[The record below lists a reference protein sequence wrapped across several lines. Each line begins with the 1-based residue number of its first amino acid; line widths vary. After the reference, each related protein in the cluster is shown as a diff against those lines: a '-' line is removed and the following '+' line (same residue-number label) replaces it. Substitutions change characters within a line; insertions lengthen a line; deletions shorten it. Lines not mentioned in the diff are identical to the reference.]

1 VNSREFPGAL
11 ILGLL
16 AALVAHTAIF
26 GGDHAM
32 GGAYH
37 ALLLQVALCGGLSL
51 LVFFAAL
58 ALGESGGAADGS
70 IVAERLRERLPGI
83 AAVLVAAAAWYAIAE
98 GIEPHHAGPSP
109 LFALLVLAAVSWIV
123 LRFAGAAVRA
133 LAAVVL
139 TILGLSFAP
148 RAPSWTRRSA
158 HRPFLRRPLF
168 TRRRFARPPPT
179 AAASRA

>member
-1 VNSREFPGAL
+1 M

-37 ALLLQVALCGGLSL
+37 ALLLQIALGGGLSL

-58 ALGESGGAADGS
+58 AWGEPGGAADGS
-70 IVAERLRERLPGI
+70 IVAARLRERLPRA
-83 AAVLVAAAAWYAIAE
+83 AAVLAAAAAWYAAAE

-109 LFALLVLAAVSWIV
+109 VLALLAVAAASWIV
-123 LRFAGAAVRA
+123 LRFSGAAVRA
-133 LAAVVL
+133 LAAAVL
-139 TILGLSFAP
+139 AILGVSFAP
-148 RAPSWTRRSA
+148 RAPSWARRPSPP
-158 HRPFLRRPLF
+158 PFLRRPLCV
-168 TRRRFARPPPT
+168 RRRFARPPPI
-179 AAASRA
+179 AIVRCA